1 VNSILCVRNYSGG
14 AVLRHRRQ

>member
-1 VNSILCVRNYSGG
+1 VNSILCVQNYSGG